1 MGKYVKR
8 IVMEMIIILQKDKTI
23 LIAANELKRMFIRCI
38 YITHKNILLLNI
50 QCIECIQELY
60 INC

>member
-23 LIAANELKRMFIRCI
+23 LIADTVQNFV
-38 YITHKNILLLNI
+38 
-50 QCIECIQELY
+50 
-60 INC
+60 